1 VGGRAERGTE
11 EKEAEP
17 VTGGAETKA
26 GSARFAR
33 ERERMVEEQLIARGV
48 RDPRVI
54 EVMRRLPRHVF
65 VDEALRDRA
74 YGDHPLPIGEGQTI
88 SQPFIVGRMTEL
100 LQLGGREKVLEV
112 GTGCGYQAAV
122 LAELA
127 ERVCTMER
135 IPRLATRARETLEGL
150 GYRNVWVRTAN
161 GTLGWPDEA
170 PFDRILV
177 AAGGPGVPP
186 PLFEQLAEGGR
197 MVIPV
202 GEVTGQVL
210 QVIEKVQGTMRV
222 TQDSGC
228 VFVKLVGKYAWES

>member
-1 VGGRAERGTE
+1 
-11 EKEAEP
+11 
-17 VTGGAETKA
+17 VTGGAEAKA

-100 LQLGGREKVLEV
+100 LQLTGREKVLEV

-135 IPRLATRARETLEGL
+135 IPRLASRARETLEGL

>member
-1 VGGRAERGTE
+1 M
-11 EKEAEP
+11 
-17 VTGGAETKA
+17 TGGAEAKA

-100 LQLGGREKVLEV
+100 LQLTGREKVLEV

-135 IPRLATRARETLEGL
+135 IPRLASRARETLERL

>member
-1 VGGRAERGTE
+1 M
-11 EKEAEP
+11 
-17 VTGGAETKA
+17 TGGAEAKA

-100 LQLGGREKVLEV
+100 LQLTGREKVLEV

-135 IPRLATRARETLEGL
+135 IPRLASRARETLEGL

>member
-1 VGGRAERGTE
+1 M
-11 EKEAEP
+11 
-17 VTGGAETKA
+17 TGGAEVKA

-100 LQLGGREKVLEV
+100 LQLTGREKVLEV

-127 ERVCTMER
+127 VRVCTMER
-135 IPRLATRARETLEGL
+135 IPRLASRARETLERL

>member
-1 VGGRAERGTE
+1 M
-11 EKEAEP
+11 
-17 VTGGAETKA
+17 TGGAETKTGA
-26 GSARFAR
+26 SRFAR
-33 ERERMVEEQLIARGV
+33 ERERMVTEQVIGRGV
-48 RDPRVI
+48 GDPRVI

-100 LQLGGREKVLEV
+100 LRLTGREKVLEV

-127 ERVCTMER
+127 GRVCTMER

-150 GYRNVWVRTAN
+150 GYRNVWVRAAN

-177 AAGGPGVPP
+177 AAGGAGGAAAAVR
-186 PLFEQLAEGGR
+186 AAGGR
-197 MVIPV
+197 WAHGDTGRRRRQPGAAGDREGAGDDARHPGFRVRV
-202 GEVTGQVL
+202 REAGGQVRL
-210 QVIEKVQGTMRV
+210 GVVR
-222 TQDSGC
+222 
-228 VFVKLVGKYAWES
+228 ARA

>member
-1 VGGRAERGTE
+1 M
-11 EKEAEP
+11 
-17 VTGGAETKA
+17 TGGAETKA
-26 GSARFAR
+26 GTSRFTR
-33 ERERMVEEQLIARGV
+33 ERERMVAEQVSARGV
-48 RDPRVI
+48 ADPRVI
-54 EVMRRLPRHVF
+54 EVMRRLPRHLF

-100 LQLGGREKVLEV
+100 LRLTGREKVLEV

-127 ERVCTMER
+127 ARVCTMER

-150 GYRNVWVRTAN
+150 GYRNVWVRAGN
-161 GTLGWPDEA
+161 GTLGWPDQA

-202 GEVTGQVL
+202 GDVANQVL

-222 TQDSGC
+222 TRDSGC

>member
-1 VGGRAERGTE
+1 
-11 EKEAEP
+11 
-17 VTGGAETKA
+17 VTGGADTAK
-26 GSARFAR
+26 GSPRFAR
-33 ERERMVEEQLIARGV
+33 ERERMVDEQLVARGV
-48 RDPRVI
+48 TDPRVL

-100 LQLGGREKVLEV
+100 LRLTGREKVLEV

-127 ERVCTMER
+127 ARVCTMER
-135 IPRLATRARETLEGL
+135 IPRLAARARETLEGL
-150 GYRNVWVRTAN
+150 GYRNVWVRAAN

-177 AAGGPGVPP
+177 AAGGPTVPP

-202 GEVTGQVL
+202 GDAANQVL
-210 QVIEKVQGTMRV
+210 QVIEKVQGVKRV
-222 TQDSGC
+222 TEDSGC

>member
-1 VGGRAERGTE
+1 MTAAAEL
-11 EKEAEP
+11 KAEW
-17 VTGGAETKA
+17 
-26 GSARFAR
+26 SRFAR
-33 ERERMVEEQLIARGV
+33 ERERMVEEQVIARGV
-48 RDPRVI
+48 TDPRVI

-88 SQPFIVGRMTEL
+88 SQPFIVGHMSQL
-100 LQLGGREKVLEV
+100 LRLGGREKVLEV

-127 ERVCTMER
+127 GRVCTMER
-135 IPRLATRARETLEGL
+135 IPRLASRARETLEGL
-150 GYRNVWVRTAN
+150 GFRNVWVRAGN
-161 GTLGWPDEA
+161 GTLGWTDQA

-177 AAGGPGVPP
+177 AAGGPAVPP

-202 GEVTGQVL
+202 GEVANQTL
-210 QVIEKVQGTMRV
+210 QVVEKVQGTMRV
-222 TQDSGC
+222 TADAEC

>member
-1 VGGRAERGTE
+1 
-11 EKEAEP
+11 

-33 ERERMVEEQLIARGV
+33 ERERKVEEQLIARGV

-100 LQLGGREKVLEV
+100 LQLTGREKVLEV

-135 IPRLATRARETLEGL
+135 IPRLASRARETLEGL